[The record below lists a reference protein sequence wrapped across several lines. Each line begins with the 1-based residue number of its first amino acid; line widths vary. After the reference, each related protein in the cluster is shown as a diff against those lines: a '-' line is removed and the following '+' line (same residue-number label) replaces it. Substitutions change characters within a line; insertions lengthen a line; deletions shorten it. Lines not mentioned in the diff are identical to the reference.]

1 MYTTRITRS
10 LQENPGA
17 RMVRTAVFME
27 EQGYKNEF
35 DDYDAE
41 AVHLCIYDGEEGIAT
56 ARSYR
61 NPEGVW
67 VLGRVAVLRER
78 RGQRLGSRAVQS
90 WRSISTPG
98 RREIELSAQLHA
110 IKMYAALGYQ
120 EEGGL
125 LYDEGQPHKMMRKF
139 L

>member
-35 DDYDAE
+35 DDHDAE

-61 NPEGVW
+61 NSEGVW

-78 RGQRLGSRAVQS
+78 RGQRLGSRAVQELEEYLH
-90 WRSISTPG
+90 TLG
-98 RREIELSAQLHA
+98 AREIEGGIQNEKRISHVSPHPGRPGDRALRP
-110 IKMYAALGYQ
+110 AAC
-120 EEGGL
+120 
-125 LYDEGQPHKMMRKF
+125 H
-139 L
+139 